1 MVEATDEELMAAV
14 AAGDRRAFQALVGR
28 HQGRAFRI
36 AFRMTRNKADAE
48 DVTQEALLRVWTN
61 AASWR
66 PTAAFGTWLYR
77 VVVNLAIDRQRAMQ
91 RRGPHAPLDEA
102 GALAD
107 PGPDPAQATARGE
120 TGRLVAAAVE
130 ELPERQRAALVLAHF
145 EGLSNAEAA
154 EVLGTSISG
163 VEALLV
169 RARRALK
176 DRLGPILAG

>member
-14 AAGDRRAFQALVGR
+14 ASGDRRAFQTLVGR

-61 AASWR
+61 AVNWR

-77 VVVNLAIDRQRAMQ
+77 VVVNLAIDRQRAAQ

-102 GALAD
+102 DALAD
-107 PGPDPAQATARGE
+107 PGPDPSQATAQGE
-120 TGRLVAAAVE
+120 TERLVAAAVAA
-130 ELPERQRAALVLAHF
+130 LPDRQRAALVLAHF

-154 EVLGTSISG
+154 EALGTSISG
-163 VEALLV
+163 IEALLV
-169 RARRALK
+169 RARRAVK
-176 DRLGPILAG
+176 DRLGPTLAG

>member
-1 MVEATDEELMAAV
+1 MDQATDEELMAAV
-14 AAGDRRAFQALVGR
+14 ASGDRRAFHALVGR
-28 HQGRAFRI
+28 HQGRAFRV
-36 AFRMTRNKADAE
+36 AFRMMRNKADAE

-66 PTAAFGTWLYR
+66 PTAAFATWLYR
-77 VVVNLAIDRQRAMQ
+77 VVVNLAIDRQRAQQ

-102 GALAD
+102 DALAD
-107 PGPDPAQATARGE
+107 PGPDPAQAAVQGE
-120 TGRLVAAAVE
+120 TGRLIAAAVAA
-130 ELPERQRAALVLAHF
+130 LPDRQRAALVLAHF

-154 EVLGTSISG
+154 EALGTSISG

-176 DRLGPILAG
+176 DRLGPALGG